1 MIDLNKAIASVVKT
15 GKVSFGTN
23 AALQNAK
30 TGKAKMILLAA
41 NCPQDIK
48 EQIEYNCKL
57 SNVPVMMFKGASM
70 DLATVC
76 NKPFVISALSIRET
90 GDSDILKVI
99 ENTEMQGYTGGNE

>member
-1 MIDLNKAIASVVKT
+1 MIDVDKAIKAAVKT
-15 GKVSFGTN
+15 GKVSFGAN

-30 TGKAKMILLAA
+30 TGKAKMIILAA
-41 NCPQDIK
+41 NCPKSIK
-48 EQIEYNCKL
+48 DEIEYNCKL

-90 GDSDILKVI
+90 GDSDILKVT
-99 ENTEMQGYTGGNE
+99 ENTEMEE

>member
-1 MIDLNKAIASVVKT
+1 MIDVNKAIASAVKT
-15 GKVSFGTN
+15 GKVSFGAN

-30 TGKAKMILLAA
+30 SGKAKMIILAA
-41 NCPQDIK
+41 NCPKNIK
-48 EQIEYNCKL
+48 DEIEYNCKL

-90 GDSDILKVI
+90 GDSDILKVT
-99 ENTEMQGYTGGNE
+99 ENTEMEE

>member
-1 MIDLNKAIASVVKT
+1 MIDVNKAIASVVKT
-15 GKVSFGTN
+15 GKVSFGAN

-30 TGKAKMILLAA
+30 TGKAKMIILAA
-41 NCPQDIK
+41 NCPKDIK

-76 NKPFVISALSIRET
+76 NKPFIISALSIRET
-90 GDSDILKVI
+90 GDSEILKVT
-99 ENTEMQGYTGGNE
+99 ENTETPEYTGGNE